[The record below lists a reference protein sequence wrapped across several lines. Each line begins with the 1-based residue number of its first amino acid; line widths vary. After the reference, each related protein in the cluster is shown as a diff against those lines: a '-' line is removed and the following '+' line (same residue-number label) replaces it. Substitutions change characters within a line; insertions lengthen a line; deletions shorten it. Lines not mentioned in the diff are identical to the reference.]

1 MIRPR
6 ILVGDYKAGL
16 KARAID
22 KNIELSIEGCL
33 GLCSP
38 SNVAVLSMR
47 GGNQWFGRINS
58 RMDVANLLDYVAESV
73 DEGRPAAPS
82 GDIARNVLRFR

>member
-1 MIRPR
+1 MA
-6 ILVGDYKAGL
+6 V
-16 KARAID
+16 
-22 KNIELSIEGCL
+22 EGCL

-58 RMDVANLLDYVAESV
+58 RREVGLLLDYVAESV
-73 DEGRPAAPS
+73 DRGMPAPPQ
-82 GDIARNVLRFR
+82 GELARHALRFR